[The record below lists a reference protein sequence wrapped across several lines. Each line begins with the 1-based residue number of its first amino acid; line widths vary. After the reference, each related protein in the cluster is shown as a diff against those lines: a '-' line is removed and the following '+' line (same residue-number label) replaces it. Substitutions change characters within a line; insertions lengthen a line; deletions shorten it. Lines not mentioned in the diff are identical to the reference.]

1 MTDPTPEL
9 MADPTPETATDPTT
23 GSTTGASANP
33 TPDATAGP
41 LGDRTAGPKA
51 DATTAPLIGPSAD
64 LAAREVARGLRT
76 VALVKQV
83 PVGGG
88 TGELDSGGRLR
99 RDGHAT
105 EMNPWC
111 RRAVTQAV
119 RLAEGPGGRSTVLT
133 MGPPAAADVLRE
145 ALACGADHAVHLSD
159 PALAGSD
166 CLATA
171 KALASAIAVL
181 GEVDLVIV
189 GRSSVDGNTSAV
201 GTMVA
206 EILGLP
212 FAGPVLGPA
221 LTYAGGVWAMRSDVQ
236 SEEGIQKVTLRLP
249 AVVSVAERS
258 CKGAKAPAAMWP
270 EGTGIRTLT
279 LAEVSGGRPP
289 ASPTEVAGVRRTRQA
304 RRPVILSGDLD
315 EQVERALDLWEAR
328 QRAGDERARERPV
341 TPVRPPSARSAQIM
355 VLAGGSGAR
364 ALLGEAADLAG
375 QVGARVVAVTA
386 PEPAP
391 DVTRL
396 ATWGAD
402 ELITLGHEEPRP
414 VAAALTSWIAARGM
428 PWAVLGTARS
438 WDRDV
443 LGRLAVRLDAGLMSD
458 LIRVHARTDDAT
470 GATRVIG
477 VKPSGDSTLAEIVS
491 HGPTQI
497 ATLRSGCLDLRE
509 PRPAPGLLPVHHL
522 EVGPEDAV
530 RTGRRVPEHD
540 YDGLDRADV
549 VIGVGLG
556 VDPGHYDELRPL
568 SELLNAELAATRKV
582 TDAGRLPHF
591 RQVGITARDIA
602 PRLYLAIG
610 VSGNTNHLTGVAR
623 AGTVLAVNNDA
634 SAPVFGHCDIGI
646 VADWREVVVRLVA
659 ALVRRRGVPAPR
671 RTTLVTER

>member
-1 MTDPTPEL
+1 MTTFT
-9 MADPTPETATDPTT
+9 MGPTT
-23 GSTTGASANP
+23 GPTTG
-33 TPDATAGP
+33 
-41 LGDRTAGPKA
+41 
-51 DATTAPLIGPSAD
+51 D
-64 LAAREVARGLRT
+64 LARGLRT

-88 TGELDSGGRLR
+88 TGELDASGRLR
-99 RDGHAT
+99 RGGQAT

-119 RLAEGPGGRSTVLT
+119 TLAAAGPGGRSTVLT

-145 ALACGADHAVHLSD
+145 ALACGVDHAVQLSD

-171 KALASAIAVL
+171 RALASAIAVL
-181 GEVDLVIV
+181 GEVDLVLV

-201 GTMVA
+201 GAMVA

-212 FAGPVLGPA
+212 FAGPVLGPE
-221 LTYAGGVWAMRSDVQ
+221 LTCVGGVVEMRSDVQ
-236 SEEGIQKVTLRLP
+236 DEEGTRAVTLRLP

-258 CKGAKAPAAMWP
+258 CKGAKAPPEMWP
-270 EGTGIRTLT
+270 GGGNIRTLT
-279 LAEVSGGRPP
+279 LAEVAGGRPP
-289 ASPTEVAGVRRTRQA
+289 VSPTQVAGVRRTRQA

-315 EQVERALDLWEAR
+315 AQVERALDLWEAR
-328 QRAGDERARERPV
+328 QRAGDERVRERPV
-341 TPVRPPSARSAQIM
+341 TPVRAPSVRAGQIV

-364 ALLGEAADLAG
+364 ALLGEAAVLARR
-375 QVGARVVAVTA
+375 VGARVVAVTA
-386 PEPAP
+386 TEP
-391 DVTRL
+391 DVARL

-402 ELITLGHEEPRP
+402 EVITLGREEPRP
-414 VAAALTSWIAARGM
+414 VAAALASWIAARGM

-470 GATRVIG
+470 GATRVVG
-477 VKPSGDSTLAEIVS
+477 VKPSGDSALAEIVS

-509 PRPAPGLLPVHHL
+509 PRPMPGLLPVRHL
-522 EVGPEDAV
+522 EVGPDDAV
-530 RTGRRVPEHD
+530 RAGRRVPEHD

-556 VDPGHYDELRPL
+556 VDPAHYDKLRPL
-568 SELLNAELAATRKV
+568 RELLGAELAATRKV

-610 VSGNTNHLTGVAR
+610 ISGNTNHLMGVAR

-634 SAPVFGHCDIGI
+634 SAPVFGRCDIGI
-646 VADWREVVVRLVA
+646 VADWREVVARLAA
-659 ALVRRRGVPAPR
+659 ALERRRSSSVSAR
-671 RTTLVTER
+671 